1 MKQEYEQEMKQ
12 EMKQEYGSPQPSCM
26 MSNEGYEP
34 LPYKTSQRPTST
46 PNSMA
51 GTYDQ
56 SLL

>member
-1 MKQEYEQEMKQ
+1 
-12 EMKQEYGSPQPSCM
+12 MKQEYGSPQPSCM

-34 LPYKTSQRPTST
+34 LPYNTSQRPTGT

-56 SLL
+56 SLQ